1 MNVSAVEKENAD
13 EQKLLVNQSDAP
25 MCRNCGPRERER
37 ERARGS
43 VFSQAMIIHFLN
55 LDFSYE
61 RRTFGVRRIFIH
73 FCHELLADR
82 R

>member
-37 ERARGS
+37 GREEACS
-43 VFSQAMIIHFLN
+43 HKQ
-55 LDFSYE
+55 
-61 RRTFGVRRIFIH
+61 
-73 FCHELLADR
+73 
-82 R
+82 